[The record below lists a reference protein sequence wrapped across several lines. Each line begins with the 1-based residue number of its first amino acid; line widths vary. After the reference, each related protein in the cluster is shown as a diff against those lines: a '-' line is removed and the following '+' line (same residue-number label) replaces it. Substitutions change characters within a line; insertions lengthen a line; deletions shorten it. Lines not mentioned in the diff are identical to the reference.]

1 MSLSFSR
8 DKAKVA
14 IKINYT
20 FVLLLFYRS
29 KLSFI
34 YYSIT
39 LNLLKRDLF
48 HLRLAKGY
56 FQLMKEKRQIPPFQ
70 PYEFTAFRGTG
81 EGARSYFH
89 VRKLL
94 LPTSQYLTFTLAL
107 HF

>member
-1 MSLSFSR
+1 
-8 DKAKVA
+8 
-14 IKINYT
+14 
-20 FVLLLFYRS
+20 
-29 KLSFI
+29 
-34 YYSIT
+34 
-39 LNLLKRDLF
+39 
-48 HLRLAKGY
+48 
-56 FQLMKEKRQIPPFQ
+56 MKEKRQIPPFQ